1 MGLRA
6 AIVVGLENIRV
17 RSGLRG
23 ERVRVISVQPLPT
36 PSAPTEAVAITVE
49 TMEEGTRLTASA
61 QILARDITNYCHVIE
76 AMSEALRREL
86 HQHSSKMAVQR
97 SSGS

>member
-6 AIVVGLENIRV
+6 AIVIGLENIRV

-36 PSAPTEAVAITVE
+36 PSAPTEASSHYSGDH
-49 TMEEGTRLTASA
+49 EEGTRLTASA
-61 QILARDITNYCHVIE
+61 QILARDVTNYCYVIE

-86 HQHSSKMAVQR
+86 H
-97 SSGS
+97 

>member
-6 AIVVGLENIRV
+6 AIVIGLENIRV

-36 PSAPTEAVAITVE
+36 PSAPTEASSHYS
-49 TMEEGTRLTASA
+49 GDHGGRHSA
-61 QILARDITNYCHVIE
+61 DCECANSGARRYELLLCH
-76 AMSEALRREL
+76 
-86 HQHSSKMAVQR
+86 
-97 SSGS
+97 